1 MADRIGARRDGF
13 AIGVVGGPTTVIDIG
28 GSRFVVDPTFDPPGE
43 KNYLTKLRGPAVSAD
58 ELGAVDAVLVSH
70 DLHLDNLDESGRQF
84 ALSAP
89 VLLVGPR
96 AAERLGPPATGLAT
110 WQTTAVPRGDGGGE
124 LTVRAVPAQHG
135 PADGTRDADGNVN
148 CEVTGFVISGD
159 GLPTVYVSGDNA
171 SIAVV
176 AEVAERVGPVDV
188 AVLFMGGA
196 RVSIREGGRPLTLTS
211 ERGAAAAAVL
221 AAPVVVPA
229 HYEGWAHFTEGADRI
244 VAAFEDAGLSKLLLM
259 APPGEWVRPPVG

>member
-1 MADRIGARRDGF
+1 MADRIGAWRDGF
-13 AIGVVGGPTTVIDIG
+13 TIGVVGGPTTVIDIG
-28 GSRFVVDPTFDPPGE
+28 GSRFVVDPTFDPPGD
-43 KNYLTKLRGPAVSAD
+43 KVYLTKLRGPSVPAG

-70 DLHLDNLDESGRQF
+70 DLHPDNLDESGKRF
-84 ALSAP
+84 ALAAP
-89 VLLVGPR
+89 VLLTGPR
-96 AAERLGPPATGLAT
+96 SAERLGAPATGLPT
-110 WQTTAVPRGDGGGE
+110 WESTGVPRGDGAGE
-124 LTVRAVPAQHG
+124 LTVRAVPAMHG

-148 CEVTGFVISGD
+148 CEVTGFAISGD

-229 HYEGWAHFTEGADRI
+229 HYEGWAHFTEGPERI
-244 VAAFEDAGLSKLLLM
+244 VEAFEDAGLSKLLLM
-259 APPGEWVRPPVG
+259 APLGEWVRPPVA